1 MRQLR
6 DCPAR
11 AAQRCARRVCARDHA
26 PIARPASTAFVLS
39 RVTLHVPLACV
50 AARTWAAR
58 HTCKYL
64 GKGCSKPL
72 LRQAPSSQWQRL
84 VDNESCEQLH
94 EDGLMSTGDAR
105 MRCSTA
111 HRDCEVFVRALKL
124 MSPLRTAPAWRK
136 QEPLPAPGPY
146 STYGSGSKSIVG
158 TSFGPRSLQHGPF
171 PLDTCF
177 VAFSWLSLYPYEYAG
192 DRVHLGVGLEWGA
205 LCDPPTGRPPGQRVQ
220 ACQVQAVRVRQSP

>member
-1 MRQLR
+1 MSSSCGPTV
-6 DCPAR
+6 CPS
-11 AAQRCARRVCARDHA
+11 RVRTGPGAHCTPRW
-26 PIARPASTAFVLS
+26 RTAFVLS
-39 RVTLHVPLACV
+39 RVTLHVSLAYV
-50 AARTWAAR
+50 AVRAWAAR

-94 EDGLMSTGDAR
+94 EDGLISAGDAL
-105 MRCSTA
+105 MQCSTA
-111 HRDCEVFVRALKL
+111 HRDREVFMRALKL

-158 TSFGPRSLQHGPF
+158 TSFGPRSLRHGPF
-171 PLDTCF
+171 ALDTCF
-177 VAFSWLSLYPYEYAG
+177 FAFSWLSLSPT
-192 DRVHLGVGLEWGA
+192 RV
-205 LCDPPTGRPPGQRVQ
+205 T
-220 ACQVQAVRVRQSP
+220 